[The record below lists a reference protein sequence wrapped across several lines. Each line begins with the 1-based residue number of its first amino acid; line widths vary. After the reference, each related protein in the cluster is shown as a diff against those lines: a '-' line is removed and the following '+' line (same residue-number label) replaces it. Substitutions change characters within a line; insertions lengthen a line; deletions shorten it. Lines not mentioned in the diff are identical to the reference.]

1 MKRQLLFAVAT
12 GALALGSL
20 STESASASAAADG
33 RALFA
38 QDCARCH
45 SATST
50 QSEEGPGLKGLFK
63 RKTLPGSGRPTT
75 EANVR
80 SQILNGGG
88 GMPPFKGTLST
99 TQVSAL
105 IAYLRTL

>member
-1 MKRQLLFAVAT
+1 MKRQLFLSAAT
-12 GALALGSL
+12 GVLALGCSVTGRA
-20 STESASASAAADG
+20 SGSAVDDG
-33 RALFA
+33 KALFA

-45 SATST
+45 SATTTES
-50 QSEEGPGLKGLFK
+50 QEGPGLKDLFK
-63 RKTLPGSGRPTT
+63 RDTLPGSGRPTT

-88 GMPPFKGTLST
+88 GMPPFKGTLSNS
-99 TQVSAL
+99 QVSAL